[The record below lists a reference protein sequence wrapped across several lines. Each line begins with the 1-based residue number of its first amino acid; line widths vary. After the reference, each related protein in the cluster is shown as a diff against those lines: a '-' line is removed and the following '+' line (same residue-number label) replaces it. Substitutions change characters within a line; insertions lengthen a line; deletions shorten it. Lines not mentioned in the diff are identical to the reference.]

1 LNEEQEVHIMTR
13 TTQQVFD
20 AHRAAFEPINLE
32 KLMADYADDAVMVT
46 LDSAH
51 VGKGA
56 IQGFFE
62 NAFKA
67 FPNLKVSFDKTAVE
81 GDTFLLSWSGESD
94 VATFPHGVATFIV
107 HDGLIQRQ
115 IEWFVVVPKEM

>member
-1 LNEEQEVHIMTR
+1 MTR

-20 AHRAAFEPINLE
+20 AHRAAFEPIDLD
-32 KLMADYADDAVMVT
+32 KLMADYADDAIMVT
-46 LDSAH
+46 LDGAF
-51 VGKGA
+51 VGKQA

-81 GDTFLLSWSGESD
+81 GDTFLLQWSGECD
-94 VATFPHGVATFIV
+94 VATFPHGVAAFIIR
-107 HDGLIQRQ
+107 DGLIQRQ
-115 IEWFVVVPKEM
+115 AEWFVVVPKEA